1 MSNLFQ
7 LKNSDLFIELSE
19 QEQEVIAGGFG
30 LSSLLGFEDLFF
42 DHTEIHSSAGTTSTI
57 TDLAGNT
64 TSYSSN
70 SDYTLERTTFA
81 VRRSF
86 NFNTL
91 MRLFLPKT
99 YIRKFTQML
108 LTTRPY

>member
-1 MSNLFQ
+1 MSDIFQ
-7 LKNSDLFIELSE
+7 LKNSNLFIELSE
-19 QEQEVIAGGFG
+19 QEQEIVAGGFG

-42 DHTEIHSSAGTTSTI
+42 DYTKIHSSAGTKTTV
-57 TDLAGNT
+57 TDLGGNT

-108 LTTRPY
+108 LTLRPY